1 MIPDDGG
8 ITFQTRFQ
16 NIGKDKLL
24 NLTIEVVGFL
34 QKYEKKHYMNR
45 RKMIRNMAGAAIVT
59 AATPVGS
66 VFGEAGSG
74 DTPLKGNI
82 HHSVSR
88 WCYDDIPFDE
98 FAKACKE
105 MGIESIEL
113 LGKDDWPAVKKAG
126 LKCAVGY
133 GTDWGIPKGF
143 NRVANHEKLIQDY
156 LTMIP
161 KAAEAGVPNLICFS
175 GNREG
180 QNDNEGMINCAKGLR
195 QLMPAAEKHGVTII
209 MELLNS
215 YGHADYQCDHTTWGA
230 GLCEM
235 VGSERFKLLYDIF
248 HMQIMEGNIIET
260 ISNYSKYIGH
270 IHTGGVP
277 GRNELDETQELYYPA
292 IMKALLKTGYKGYV
306 GQEFVPARKDK
317 LASLKQCIH
326 ICDV

>member
-1 MIPDDGG
+1 
-8 ITFQTRFQ
+8 
-16 NIGKDKLL
+16 
-24 NLTIEVVGFL
+24 
-34 QKYEKKHYMNR
+34 MNR
-45 RKMIRNMAGAAIVT
+45 RKMIQNMAGAAVIT
-59 AATPVGS
+59 AASPVNS
-66 VFGEAGSG
+66 ILAGEGE
-74 DTPLKGNI
+74 TPLKGNI

-113 LGKDDWPAVKKAG
+113 LGEKEWPSVKKAG

-133 GTDWGIPKGF
+133 ATDLGIPKGF
-143 NRVANHEKLIQDY
+143 NRIANHDKLITDFE
-156 LTMIP
+156 TMIP

-180 QNDNEGMINCAKGLR
+180 QNDNEGMVNCARGIRKI
-195 QLMPAAEKHGVTII
+195 MPTAEKYGVTII
-209 MELLNS
+209 IELLNS
-215 YGHADYQCDHTTWGA
+215 YGHADYQCDKTTWGVA
-230 GLCEM
+230 LCEM
-235 VGSERFKLLYDIF
+235 VGSARFKLLYDIY

-260 ISNYSKYIGH
+260 ITKQSKYIGH

-292 IMKALLKTGYKGYV
+292 IMQALLKTGYNGYV
-306 GQEFVPARKDK
+306 GHEFVPAQRDK
-317 LASLKQCIH
+317 LASLRKCVR